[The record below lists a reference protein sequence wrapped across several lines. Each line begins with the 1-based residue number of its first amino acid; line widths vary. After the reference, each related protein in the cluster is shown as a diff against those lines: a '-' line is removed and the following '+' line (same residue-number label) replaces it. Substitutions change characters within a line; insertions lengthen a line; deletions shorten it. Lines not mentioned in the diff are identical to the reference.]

1 MQINPH
7 RRRSILRLAVP
18 ALTIW
23 LGIGT
28 YGAIAQNKPARKHVD
43 PYDRNTKAQPTPPV
57 SAKQTFKSYRFET
70 VFTASQVVASC
81 NTTEGCKTLK
91 NVCETL
97 PQHDFATDETRSA
110 GVCADTTR
118 NSSSGAFFLRNANTA
133 GDLSNQGG
141 NNQVTDKR
149 PGNRQAQRTKLPMHS
164 WTVRFDEFALN
175 CEGAAICLKVKN
187 TCATLGGTYKPR
199 DDVSGSCR
207 H

>member
-1 MQINPH
+1 M
-7 RRRSILRLAVP
+7 R
-18 ALTIW
+18 
-23 LGIGT
+23 
-28 YGAIAQNKPARKHVD
+28 IAELVLIATVLMFAAGSPARSQD
-43 PYDRNTKAQPTPPV
+43 LIAKAQPTPPV
-57 SAKQTFKSYRFET
+57 SAKQTFKGYRFET

-97 PQHDFATDETRSA
+97 PKHDFATDETRSA

-118 NSSSGAFFLRNANTA
+118 NSNTGVWFLRNSISA

-149 PGNRQAQRTKLPMHS
+149 PGSRQAQRSKLPMHR

-175 CEGAAICLKVKN
+175 CEGVPICKKVQNACAI
-187 TCATLGGTYKPR
+187 LGGIYKPR